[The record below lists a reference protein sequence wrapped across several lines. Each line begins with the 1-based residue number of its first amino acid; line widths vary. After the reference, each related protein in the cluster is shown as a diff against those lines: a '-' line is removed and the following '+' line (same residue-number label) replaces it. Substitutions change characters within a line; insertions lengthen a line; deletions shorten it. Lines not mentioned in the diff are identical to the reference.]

1 MTNQRLSGAAGQST
15 LGEVG
20 SRSPEPRNTQHVNKG
35 ETGRDGPGCSCRNDV
50 KSPAPPTRVGTIFL
64 LAGATANA
72 CSDLPLMLARLADV
86 EVRQETVPPEDG
98 GSQARYGDWSSPG
111 PDEGQQR
118 TGWRGHPG
126 ISAGGAYTSGRRTGF
141 GLCRV
146 GSIPIHWPIYVGG
159 GVTRPGLHAPD
170 RKGTDSRQCR
180 HPISSPPVEQ
190 GGLPAPFPAHR
201 GGSVR
206 RAFSEVT

>member
-1 MTNQRLSGAAGQST
+1 MTNQRVSGAAGSAMA
-15 LGEVG
+15 GAMRV
-20 SRSPEPRNTQHVNKG
+20 SRFPEPRNTQHVNQG
-35 ETGRDGPGCSCRNDV
+35 ETGRDGSGYSCFRNGV

-126 ISAGGAYTSGRRTGF
+126 KSSCAGGRQVVISIWGRPESHHGPKRIRQHPVVSPPTRRLPVGRRA
-141 GLCRV
+141 
-146 GSIPIHWPIYVGG
+146 SS
-159 GVTRPGLHAPD
+159 GVA
-170 RKGTDSRQCR
+170 
-180 HPISSPPVEQ
+180 
-190 GGLPAPFPAHR
+190 
-201 GGSVR
+201 
-206 RAFSEVT
+206 